1 MADDDLEDNA
11 VRTELLLLSGL
22 LCDETVWSRLIP
34 DLTDIIPVRA
44 VDFRGFDSIGAMADH
59 VLETAPA
66 TFALAGHSMGA
77 RVALEIHR
85 RAPDRIDRLALLDTG
100 THPAKPG
107 EAESRQKLVDLA
119 HAQGMAALAD
129 RWLPPM
135 LAPANRAQASMVE
148 PLRDM
153 VLRMSPD
160 IYEAQVKALLNRP
173 DAAAGL
179 GQIRC
184 PTLVG
189 VGEHDEW
196 SPLGQHQLIAEHIDG
211 ATLVVFPDSGH
222 MAPFEASREVAAALR
237 AWLGH

>member
-1 MADDDLEDNA
+1 M
-11 VRTELLLLSGL
+11 RHELLLLSGL

-34 DLTDIIPVRA
+34 DLAGVIPVRA
-44 VDFRGFDSIGAMADH
+44 FDFRGFDSIGAMAEH
-59 VLETAPA
+59 VLAHAPA

-100 THPAKPG
+100 THPAKQG

-135 LAPANRAQASMVE
+135 LAPANRTQASMID

-153 VLRMSPD
+153 VLRMTPD

-173 DAAAGL
+173 DATAQL

-189 VGEHDEW
+189 VGQYDEW
-196 SPLGQHQLIAEHIDG
+196 SPLGQHQLIAQHIKG

-222 MAPFEASREVAAALR
+222 MAPFEASREVASALR
-237 AWLGH
+237 AWLEH